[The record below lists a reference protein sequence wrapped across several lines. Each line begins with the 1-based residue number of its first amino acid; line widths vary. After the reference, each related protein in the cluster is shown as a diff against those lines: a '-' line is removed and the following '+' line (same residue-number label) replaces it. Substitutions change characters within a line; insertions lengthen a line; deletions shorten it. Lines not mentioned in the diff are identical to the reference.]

1 MPRSGRKVV
10 VSRRGCPHSIEF
22 DSVPSASVA
31 LGVNHM
37 TLYRRCE
44 DGLPFPIDNGTV
56 VRIRFSNRRT
66 MRI

>member
-31 LGVNHM
+31 LGVNRM

-66 MRI
+66 ISI